1 MNRQEREFY
10 RTFSEHGSGDA
21 KVSISPKE
29 VLVLLFI
36 TTTDLGIKT
45 PKFNVFEYQKVAKKG
60 FYYISRTDIDLLPEL
75 SEEDCLHWMEYC
87 GVTNYRN
94 ISIAIIPVCIST
106 KTVCTKN
113 RIFTNIL
120 YIRSFNIISAMKFF

>member
-36 TTTDLGIKT
+36 TTTDL
-45 PKFNVFEYQKVAKKG
+45 
-60 FYYISRTDIDLLPEL
+60 
-75 SEEDCLHWMEYC
+75 
-87 GVTNYRN
+87 
-94 ISIAIIPVCIST
+94 
-106 KTVCTKN
+106 
-113 RIFTNIL
+113 
-120 YIRSFNIISAMKFF
+120 